1 MDFRRDDALKF
12 LNFEK
17 TQGQANDE
25 EGFRKACEFVL
36 LHSPTGGNLEAEV
49 KRRDLIQEAVAHRE
63 STRPMLHPQL
73 WEQRQHYA
81 SSLGR
86 FCQSCERG
94 GLHHSARRMGTGV
107 HFIDESDGVPAAGKT
122 KTKYERSKMGQ
133 LEGTVA
139 KEGESRG
146 YKRADGHSSG
156 APCQDHYFYER
167 GNAAVEVEMPLGKRM
182 RNMLF
187 FLGNVGAHEGS
198 AEAPNVTVVTATTM
212 LLLAGAG
219 FLKQS
224 NTCRRRKTPDDT
236 PEKWPN
242 TADFQRVVSESD
254 VVDDAEKCWT
264 IGYGS
269 CKYTGLRPDALD
281 LSKGPPEPLSIEEAD
296 WLQVPELREG
306 EADKLEEL
314 RQKVV
319 DIREQHRH
327 RVDNCTL
334 LRFLRAEKG
343 KVHRAE
349 KKLREAISWM
359 EENDVANVF
368 KTWNLKAYEQ
378 CLAPWW
384 LSGGFLGHGL
394 QGEPVALERLGR
406 CSWPKLCNRLDFE
419 VLKKL
424 DIVHCR
430 RSLAALEED
439 SMRRGV
445 PFSGVTLII
454 DLKGFKWSDAQFGC
468 ARDFDAGR
476 GPLLLQPPGLKMPAP
491 ACPARSMAP
500 AAAGALSMLGA
511 APAFVD
517 KRHYDNTS
525 MMVVASEVVLPG
537 YRHQLCGFT
546 VPCWFCQLSEST
558 E

>member
-1 MDFRRDDALKF
+1 
-12 LNFEK
+12 
-17 TQGQANDE
+17 
-25 EGFRKACEFVL
+25 
-36 LHSPTGGNLEAEV
+36 
-49 KRRDLIQEAVAHRE
+49 
-63 STRPMLHPQL
+63 
-73 WEQRQHYA
+73 
-81 SSLGR
+81 
-86 FCQSCERG
+86 
-94 GLHHSARRMGTGV
+94 
-107 HFIDESDGVPAAGKT
+107 
-122 KTKYERSKMGQ
+122 
-133 LEGTVA
+133 
-139 KEGESRG
+139 
-146 YKRADGHSSG
+146 
-156 APCQDHYFYER
+156 
-167 GNAAVEVEMPLGKRM
+167 
-182 RNMLF
+182 
-187 FLGNVGAHEGS
+187 
-198 AEAPNVTVVTATTM
+198 M

-224 NTCRRRKTPDDT
+224 NTCRRRKAPEDA

-242 TADFQRVVSESD
+242 TANFQRVVSESD

-281 LSKGPPEPLSIEEAD
+281 PSKGPPEPLSIEEAD

-343 KVHRAE
+343 KVPRAE
-349 KKLREAISWM
+349 KKLREAIKWM

-368 KTWNLKAYEQ
+368 KTWNLEAYEK

-454 DLKGFKWSDAQFGC
+454 DLKGFKWSDAQFGAAWTLSKMVAC
-468 ARDFDAGR
+468 RSNLLPETCFRILFVRVPAPFAKAWSMFSYLLDPGTIAKIQMATESETLTLLRKFIGDDTIPAYLGGQLRIDGDPYCRKLLAPGGFPPEEALQRLEDLVENGDGGIGATHHRHGHTSGGRSAGR
-476 GPLLLQPPGLKMPAP
+476 QPI
-491 ACPARSMAP
+491 CCSIC
-500 AAAGALSMLGA
+500 
-511 APAFVD
+511 
-517 KRHYDNTS
+517 T
-525 MMVVASEVVLPG
+525 
-537 YRHQLCGFT
+537 Q
-546 VPCWFCQLSEST
+546 Q
-558 E
+558 